1 MVSSYWREED
11 LKSACE
17 GILLEAGL
25 DCVHLFDLTFG
36 KLLDSLQISISL
48 FDAIVSVRVGV
59 TALEFY

>member
-1 MVSSYWREED
+1 M
-11 LKSACE
+11 KSTCQ

-36 KLLDSLQISISL
+36 KLLDSLQISNSI

-59 TALEFY
+59 KALEFYY